1 VYVNPYTI
9 ERIIMD
15 KGFTLLELLIVIAI
29 LSAVATVLIG
39 GIVLL
44 VAACG

>member
-1 VYVNPYTI
+1 
-9 ERIIMD
+9 MD